1 MAERAKRQR
10 LKPEVRREKLL
21 EAATEVFAERGYESA
36 RVEQIADVAQVSPG
50 LLYRHFEGKQELYE
64 ELLLLANRQLLEHL
78 AQAAAPNLPTDQRV
92 LRGLDAFFG
101 IVRWKVKT
109 GKPAFSADPA
119 DWSKA
124 KFLTDIDTSGK
135 GVIDAEVSPNG
146 KQLALV
152 SNLGSSFYRLW
163 LADDPEDFAL
173 SSAKPTAVR
182 ACKVTWRGDSKDLL
196 IVSADAICREDVASV
211 VRVNPASVRDQ
222 KELNPTGDDPS
233 FQPLTIGG

>member
-21 EAATEVFAERGYESA
+21 EAATEVFAERGYEGA

-101 IVRWKVKT
+101 FVEGHR
-109 GKPAFSADPA
+109 
-119 DWSKA
+119 
-124 KFLTDIDTSGK
+124 
-135 GVIDAEVSPNG
+135 
-146 KQLALV
+146 
-152 SNLGSSFYRLW
+152 NLWRLIMK
-163 LADDPEDFAL
+163 DVVEPEIA
-173 SSAKPTAVR
+173 
-182 ACKVTWRGDSKDLL
+182 
-196 IVSADAICREDVASV
+196 AIREDVVRRSVALVATLAAQEQDFGGTQPHERELEMVSVMLVGSV
-211 VRVNPASVRDQ
+211 VSLAAWWMDHPKVPRNVIVAVAMESLWVGLERARAGERYSV
-222 KELNPTGDDPS
+222 P
-233 FQPLTIGG
+233 